1 MSTDT
6 TLNVRIDR
14 ETKDRAAQIL
24 EASGLTTSMAVRLFL
39 LKVVEEKSLPFEMAR
54 PNLKTRRAIAA
65 ARRGKVIKSKNNAE
79 LLKKLHAG
87 R

>member
-14 ETKDRAAQIL
+14 ETKDRAAAIL

-65 ARRGKVIKSKNNAE
+65 ARRGKVIKSKSNAE

>member
-65 ARRGKVIKSKNNAE
+65 ARRGKVIKSKSNAE

>member
-14 ETKDRAAQIL
+14 EIKERAAAIL

-39 LKVVEEKSLPFEMAR
+39 LKVVEEKTLPFEMAR
-54 PNLKTRRAIAA
+54 PNLRTRRAIAA
-65 ARRGKVIKSKNNAE
+65 ARKGRVIKTKNKAD
-79 LLKKLHAG
+79 LMKKLHE
-87 R
+87 RR